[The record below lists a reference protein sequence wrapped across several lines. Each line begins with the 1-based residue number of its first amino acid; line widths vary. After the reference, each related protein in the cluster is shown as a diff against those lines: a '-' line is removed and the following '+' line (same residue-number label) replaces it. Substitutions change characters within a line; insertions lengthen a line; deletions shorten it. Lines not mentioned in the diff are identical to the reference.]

1 MPITMTSTVT
11 MSDIDS
17 FVGLSIYLTK
27 SRGIGGQ
34 IRQRPE
40 DFIVNELYNEHRDS
54 DGRYQLVRVTKT
66 DTETHHLVRDLSRRL
81 RISQRR
87 ISWAGT
93 KDKRAITTQRMSLD
107 SINLEA
113 PLNVGNAI
121 VEPIGRSD
129 RPISLGDLEG
139 NDFSITIRTVEG
151 AQDDIERAVASIIDE
166 IHDARGV
173 PNFFGIQRFGSIR
186 PVNHLVGRALVE
198 GDVEQA
204 VMTYIGKPFPDEPE
218 DVKEARQLISDT
230 HDFKE
235 GLQRMPVRLRFERAM
250 LNHLAKRHTDFD
262 GALGVLSMNLQK
274 LFVHSFQSYLFN
286 LMVSSRL
293 ARGFPLTSGFDGDR
307 VWIPDKER
315 VKTVVPKNMKDVNQG
330 LAAGRISVQMPVPGY
345 ETELSDGVIG
355 QIEREVLVSE
365 GVDLDAFKIDN
376 CPRLASKGVMRNIAL
391 PADIGFTIAPDELT
405 NDQVKVELR
414 FFIPKGGYATAVL
427 REIMKTRLF

>member
-1 MPITMTSTVT
+1 MTSTET
-11 MSDIDS
+11 ASDIDS
-17 FVGLSIYLTK
+17 FVGMSVYLTA

-40 DFIVNELYNEHRDS
+40 DFVVNEIYKERSAL
-54 DGRYQLVRVTKT
+54 DGRYQLVKVTKT

-87 ISWAGT
+87 VSWAGT
-93 KDKRAITTQRMSLD
+93 KDKRAITAQRMSVD
-107 SINLEA
+107 SIFLEA
-113 PLNVGNAI
+113 PFHVGNAI

-129 RPISLGDLEG
+129 RPIALGDLEG
-139 NDFSITIRTVEG
+139 NDFSITIRTVDG
-151 AQDDIERAVASIIDE
+151 SQDDIARAIASIIDE

-204 VMTYIGKPFPDEPE
+204 VLTFIGKPFSDEPE
-218 DVKEARQLISDT
+218 DVKEARQRILDT

-235 GLQRMPVRLRFERAM
+235 ALQRMPVRLRYERAM
-250 LNHLAKRHTDFD
+250 LNHLAKHHNDFD

-274 LFVHSFQSYLFN
+274 LFVHSYQSYLFN
-286 LMVSSRL
+286 KMVSSRL
-293 ARGFPLTSGFDGDR
+293 ARGFPLTTGFDGDR
-307 VWIPDKER
+307 VWVPDKGR
-315 VKTVVPKNMKDVNQG
+315 VRTVVPKNIEAVNQS
-330 LAAGRISVQMPVPGY
+330 LEAGSISVQMPVPGY

-355 QIEREVLVSE
+355 QVEHEVLEAE
-365 GVDLDAFKIDN
+365 GVDLAAFKIDN

-391 PADIGFTIAPDELT
+391 PVDIGFTVAPDERI
-405 NDQVKVELR
+405 NDHGKVELR
-414 FFIPKGGYATAVL
+414 FFLPKGDYATSVL
-427 REIMKTRLF
+427 REIMKKRLF

>member
-1 MPITMTSTVT
+1 
-11 MSDIDS
+11 MS
-17 FVGLSIYLTK
+17 VYLTA

-40 DFIVNELYNEHRDS
+40 DFVVNEIYKEHS
-54 DGRYQLVRVTKT
+54 ALDGRYQLIKVTKT

-87 ISWAGT
+87 VSWAGT
-93 KDKRAITTQRMSLD
+93 KDKRAITAQRMSLD
-107 SINLEA
+107 SILLEA
-113 PLNVGNAI
+113 PFKLGKAI

-129 RPISLGDLEG
+129 RPIALGDLEG
-139 NDFSITIRTVEG
+139 NDFSITIRTVAG
-151 AQDDIERAVASIIDE
+151 SQDDIARAVESIIDE

-204 VMTYIGKPFPDEPE
+204 VLTYIGKPFSDEPE
-218 DVKEARQLISDT
+218 DVKEARQRILDT

-235 GLQRMPVRLRFERAM
+235 ALHRMPVQLRYERAM
-250 LNHLAKRHTDFD
+250 LNHLAKHPNDFD

-274 LFVHSFQSYLFN
+274 LFVHSYQSYLFN
-286 LMVSSRL
+286 KMVSSRL
-293 ARGFPLTSGFDGDR
+293 ARGFPLTTGFDGDR
-307 VWIPDKER
+307 VWVPDKGR
-315 VKTVVPKNMKDVNQG
+315 VRTVVPKNIEEVNKS
-330 LAAGRISVQMPVPGY
+330 LAAGSVPVQMPVPGY

-355 QIEREVLVSE
+355 QVEHEVLEAE
-365 GVDLDAFKIDN
+365 GVDLAAFKIDN

-391 PADIGFTIAPDELT
+391 PVDLGFTVTPDELT
-405 NDQVKVELR
+405 NDHVKVELR
-414 FFIPKGGYATAVL
+414 FFLPKGDYATSVL